1 MMTPPP
7 APWRLSCVF
16 QTIHAER
23 YVAWSQVK
31 EGGLSSPKMRKREA
45 KRHRDRRRQKTRIN
59 IGVAFLRW
67 KSLMRDKCLQSD
79 AQVAA
84 FLLDSFSKGGEDKSL
99 AESRTEWTSSDES
112 VDETTESA
120 NSESEVWG
128 KNQLPRGK
136 VTTPTISQWKEHN
149 APMEIELELTRSM
162 TNKPLAGPQ
171 GEVKQERSE
180 VQMRPLTPE
189 EGNCSLSESSY
200 AVLSKEVL
208 VLLMFRCLECS
219 SECRVRGKGKGGS
232 LSLTQEC
239 LICCNY
245 RVWTS
250 QPADVPEEKV
260 TDMSLILSCDDI
272 CPQTSDNLPLTVD
285 QEGTNVQCGDSHLMS
300 NPPMEMHLNKASD
313 NTGQE
318 DADADNGISS
328 VVVKEE
334 KDDEMEKEE
343 ESLLME
349 THEDTVSVSSV
360 REDSNGESDYGFKI
374 FAAKD
379 KPPKPSDLVTPTLLT
394 DHEEVFID
402 ENNGVKLVEKAN
414 DQTSMTKQGDGSEDS
429 PPSSSY
435 EPTESSDEEFSEA
448 ESAKKPQKPFQNTIK
463 PKVWCKDCEAVAKMF
478 CTVRRHQ
485 KIYGCVECGASSD
498 VECYRFKD
506 FSVHF
511 NDIISFHKHAIDVHG
526 ATGNPPEIRV
536 CEDCNKTF
544 RVETDPNKKRH
555 VCEYKIKPFSCHL
568 CRKRF
573 FTEIGQ
579 KVHYRRLHGDYTH
592 TCKYCMMAFNTKP
605 SKLQHEQTHNEDELP
620 YTCPDCPEKFKDF
633 IGRNQH
639 LKSHRGQKKYICHMC
654 DRKFLSLQRYERH
667 MRIHSGEKPYTCQ
680 VCERSFNQ
688 ASHLKS
694 HMRLHTGE
702 KPFMCEQC
710 GECFNHNVSLK
721 NHLLRQH
728 GIDSNRAAREE
739 SKQLGRPTKRFGS
752 SSVNKDLQKK
762 KHQRKSSSVPTVKE
776 TEEVVEEE
784 EEALCDLN
792 SDYREESQESD
803 SEGQA
808 WQRGRMRKARRKKRE
823 KGKTTRK
830 KANDVD
836 LR

>member
-1 MMTPPP
+1 MEDHMYYL
-7 APWRLSCVF
+7 A
-16 QTIHAER
+16 
-23 YVAWSQVK
+23 QVK
-31 EGGLSSPKMRKREA
+31 EREGEYSCSKTRKREA
-45 KRHRDRRRQKTRIN
+45 KRNRDRRRQKTRIN
-59 IGVAFLRW
+59 IGVAFPKW
-67 KSLMRDKCLQSD
+67 KSLMRDQCFQSD
-79 AQVAA
+79 AEVAG
-84 FLLDSFSKGGEDKSL
+84 FLLDSFTKGGPDKSL
-99 AESRTEWTSSDES
+99 TESRTEWTSSDES

-120 NSESEVWG
+120 NSESEVW
-128 KNQLPRGK
+128 KTSENQLPR
-136 VTTPTISQWKEHN
+136 VEAITPNIFQLNEHN

-162 TNKPLAGPQ
+162 TNNPLSGPQ
-171 GEVKQERSE
+171 REIKRERKD
-180 VQMRPLTPE
+180 VQMRPFTPDE
-189 EGNCSLSESSY
+189 EGNCNLSESSY
-200 AVLSKEVL
+200 AILSKEIL

-232 LSLTQEC
+232 LSLRQEC

-250 QPADVPEEKV
+250 RPADMSKEKV

-285 QEGTNVQCGDSHLMS
+285 QEATNVKCDDSL
-300 NPPMEMHLNKASD
+300 LKASPPVQMHEDKASNSTVQD
-313 NTGQE
+313 NT
-318 DADADNGISS
+318 DADNDISS
-328 VVVKEE
+328 FVVKEE
-334 KDDEMEKEE
+334 KEEE

-349 THEDTVSVSSV
+349 THEDTVSISSV
-360 REDSNGESDYGFKI
+360 QGDSNGENDCGFNI
-374 FAAKD
+374 SAGKD
-379 KPPKPSDLVTPTLLT
+379 KPSKPTSPETPALLSD
-394 DHEEVFID
+394 HKEVFID
-402 ENNGVKLVEKAN
+402 ENNGLKLVEKMN
-414 DQTSMTKQGDGSEDS
+414 DQTSMKKQGDGSEES
-429 PPSSSY
+429 PLSSSY
-435 EPTESSDEEFSEA
+435 EPTDSSDEEFSEA

-463 PKVWCKDCEAVAKMF
+463 PIIWCIDCDAVAKMF

-485 KIYGCVECGASSD
+485 KIYGCVECVVSND
-498 VECYRFKD
+498 VRCHKFKD

-511 NDIISFHKHAIDVHG
+511 SDIITFHKHAIDMHG

-536 CEDCNKTF
+536 CEDCNKTI
-544 RVETDPNKKRH
+544 RVETDPKKKGH

-605 SKLQHEQTHNEDELP
+605 SKLQHEQTHNEDGLP
-620 YTCPDCPEKFKDF
+620 YLCPDCPEKFKDF

-728 GIDSNRAAREE
+728 GIDSTRTAREE
-739 SKQLGRPTKRFGS
+739 SKQIGRPMKRFAS
-752 SSVNKDLQKK
+752 STLNKDLQKK
-762 KHQRKSSSVPTVKE
+762 KRVRKSSSAPSMK
-776 TEEVVEEE
+776 EEE
-784 EEALCDLN
+784 EEEEEGVEEGEEALCNLN
-792 SDYREESQESD
+792 SDYVEESQESD
-803 SEGQA
+803 SEGDD
-808 WQRGRMRKARRKKRE
+808 WQRGRIRKAMRKKRAKRQNHVE
-823 KGKTTRK
+823 GDDR
-830 KANDVD
+830 
-836 LR
+836 

>member
-1 MMTPPP
+1 MAHKQPPP
-7 APWRLSCVF
+7 MTKLPIPPLPTTAYTTKTSK
-16 QTIHAER
+16 QKKTNEEKQAKK
-23 YVAWSQVK
+23 K
-31 EGGLSSPKMRKREA
+31 ELDRA
-45 KRHRDRRRQKTRIN
+45 RDKTRIN
-59 IGVAFLRW
+59 IGAAFQRW
-67 KSLMRDKCLQSD
+67 KALRDLKGFQVD
-79 AQVAA
+79 AELAT
-84 FLLDSFSKGGEDKSL
+84 FLLDSFTKGGCLPDKSL
-99 AESRTEWTSSDES
+99 TESRTQWTPTDES
-112 VDETTESA
+112 VDESTESG
-120 NSESEVWG
+120 NSESQVCC
-128 KNQLPRGK
+128 KNRLPQLPRGK
-136 VTTPTISQWKEHN
+136 SATPTISQWN
-149 APMEIELELTRSM
+149 QQTAPMEIELQLTRSM

-171 GEVKQERSE
+171 GEVKWERNE

-260 TDMSLILSCDDI
+260 THMSLILSCDDI

-285 QEGTNVQCGDSHLMS
+285 QEGTNVQYGDSLLMS
-300 NPPMEMHLNKASD
+300 NPPMEMHLDKASD

-334 KDDEMEKEE
+334 KDDEMEEEE

-349 THEDTVSVSSV
+349 THEDTVSVSS
-360 REDSNGESDYGFKI
+360 ENDCGFSI
-374 FAAKD
+374 SAAKYI
-379 KPPKPSDLVTPTLLT
+379 PCKPSGPENPTLLT
-394 DHEEVFID
+394 DHKK
-402 ENNGVKLVEKAN
+402 VK
-414 DQTSMTKQGDGSEDS
+414 KQGDGSEDS

-435 EPTESSDEEFSEA
+435 EPTESSDEELSE
-448 ESAKKPQKPFQNTIK
+448 SVKKPQKPFQNTIK
-463 PKVWCKDCEAVAKMF
+463 PKVWCKDCEAVAKMS
-478 CTVRRHQ
+478 CTIRRHQ

-498 VECYRFKD
+498 VECHRFKD

-526 ATGNPPEIRV
+526 ATGNPPDNRV

-605 SKLQHEQTHNEDELP
+605 SKLQHEQTHYEDELP

-639 LKSHRGQKKYICHMC
+639 LKSHRGQKKYFCHTC
-654 DRKFLSLQRYERH
+654 DRKFVSLQGFERH

-680 VCERSFNQ
+680 LCERSFNQ

-728 GIDSNRAAREE
+728 SIDSQTATEE
-739 SKQLGRPTKRFGS
+739 NKQIGKATKSFTS
-752 SSVNKDLQKK
+752 STANKDLQNKK
-762 KHQRKSSSVPTVKE
+762 RVKRDSSVLTL
-776 TEEVVEEE
+776 EEE
-784 EEALCDLN
+784 ELLRDPHC
-792 SDYREESQESD
+792 DYRNESKC
-803 SEGQA
+803 SEGKERK
-808 WQRGRMRKARRKKRE
+808 RGQNRKSRRE
-823 KGKTTRK
+823 NTSK
-830 KANDVD
+830 KAK
-836 LR
+836 LHSR